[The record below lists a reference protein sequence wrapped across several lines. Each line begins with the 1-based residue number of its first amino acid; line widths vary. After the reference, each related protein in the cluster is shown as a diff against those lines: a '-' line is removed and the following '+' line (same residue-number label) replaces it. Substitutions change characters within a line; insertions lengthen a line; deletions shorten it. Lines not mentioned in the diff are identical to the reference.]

1 MNSDRRANLQR
12 KLTLTPV
19 PKPPSGLADKIKGEI
34 PKHLLFDTER
44 ERQRL
49 SQSVAFN
56 MRVAASILLLVSGL
70 YVGLHLMSQKY
81 EEQKPVLTPTKQARR
96 VTQPTDTFGP
106 QESPPATEPEIAKV
120 ARAQAKPKEERVL
133 ADKKRDTAPAPTPA
147 APAAASLPPPPAAVA
162 GAGAVAERVAPLAA
176 KSANVVAQ
184 QAGTTSRLGVSLD
197 RADRSTTTLV
207 QQFAAPAALPPHG
220 VQLDIEAAAAPFD
233 ANTQLLRIS
242 IDAAD
247 AATDA
252 LLNVDFDSGG
262 VTAHRA
268 IVSIHSTAIGR
279 NSSRTLLHRFELTQ
293 ESGPGAS
300 VVTVRLRYRTNDG
313 SEETLETTLRR
324 ADVRSWQGAS
334 SRMKGAALAAS
345 LGDALR
351 EGGDRSAIAAEA
363 RRVGLPELAALAE
376 NPQP

>member
-70 YVGLHLMSQKY
+70 YVGLHLMSQKS
-81 EEQKPVLTPTKQARR
+81 EEQKPVLTPTRQARR
-96 VTQPTDTFGP
+96 VAQPTDTFGP

-120 ARAQAKPKEERVL
+120 ARAKAKPKEERVL
-133 ADKKRDTAPAPTPA
+133 ADKKRDTAPTPAALAAPTP
-147 APAAASLPPPPAAVA
+147 PPPPAAL
-162 GAGAVAERVAPLAA
+162 AERVEPLAA

-184 QAGTTSRLGVSLD
+184 QAGATSRFGVSLD
-197 RADRSTTTLV
+197 RADRSTTALV
-207 QQFAAPAALPPHG
+207 QQFAPPAALPPHG
-220 VQLDIEAAAAPFD
+220 VQLDVEAVAAPFE

-252 LLNVDFDSGG
+252 LLNVDFDSGS
-262 VTAHRA
+262 VTNHRA
-268 IVSIHSTAIGR
+268 IVSIHSTMIGR
-279 NSSRTLLHRFELTQ
+279 NTSRTLLHRFELTP
-293 ESGPGAS
+293 EIGPGTS
-300 VVTVRLRYRTNDG
+300 VVTVRLRYRTNDA

-324 ADVRSWQGAS
+324 ADVHSWQGAS

-345 LGDALR
+345 LGEALR
-351 EGGDRSAIAAEA
+351 VGGDRSAIAAEA